1 MLKDILV
8 LKMSPNLADFGIKIS
23 IQEVTVFPYENWRK
37 NGRVHIKLHIFS
49 SLLMMILF
57 TLFFQLHVHLIYK
70 IIIRFPFYYNFLI
83 FLICF
88 SYTIC
93 LCFGHFVLIITTFYD
108 YSHYCYIILKRNFI
122 LSRISRLLHV
132 PRLFLNQLMNVI

>member
-57 TLFFQLHVHLIYK
+57 TRFFFNYM
-70 IIIRFPFYYNFLI
+70 
-83 FLICF
+83 
-88 SYTIC
+88 
-93 LCFGHFVLIITTFYD
+93 
-108 YSHYCYIILKRNFI
+108 YI
-122 LSRISRLLHV
+122 
-132 PRLFLNQLMNVI
+132 